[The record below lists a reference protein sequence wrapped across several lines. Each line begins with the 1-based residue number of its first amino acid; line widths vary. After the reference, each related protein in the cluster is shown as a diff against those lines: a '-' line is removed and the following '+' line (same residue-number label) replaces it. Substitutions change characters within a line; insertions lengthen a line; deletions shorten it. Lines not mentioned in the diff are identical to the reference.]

1 MFTPIKRD
9 RRKNLMED
17 ANILNTPIIHSE
29 IERKSKEIGFTM
41 PSDVYIGTFLKTLV
55 SSKPAGRFLELG
67 TGIGLSLSWI
77 IDGMDSNSTLITV
90 DNDQELID
98 IAKQYF
104 GKDTRI
110 EIVCED
116 GTSWI
121 KNYAGEIFDLIF
133 ADAWPGKYSE
143 IEEILDLISVGGF
156 YIIDDMTAQPNW
168 PEGHNKNVDRLVSYL
183 ESRTDFNLTKM
194 NWSTGLIVA
203 VKIK

>member
-1 MFTPIKRD
+1 M
-9 RRKNLMED
+9 NQ
-17 ANILNTPIIHSE
+17 ANIHDIPNIHKE

-41 PSDVYIGTFLKTLV
+41 PSDIYIGTFLKTLI

-67 TGIGLSLSWI
+67 TGIGLSLSWM
-77 IDGMDSNSTLITV
+77 IDGMDARSSLITV
-90 DNDQELID
+90 DNDPELID

-104 GKDTRI
+104 GTDSRV
-110 EIVCED
+110 EIVCQD
-116 GTSWI
+116 GTGWI
-121 KNYAGEIFDLIF
+121 KNYTGKSFDLIF

-143 IEEILDLISVGGF
+143 IDEVLDLINLGGF

-168 PEGHNKNVDRLVSYL
+168 PEGHDRNVDRLVSYL

-203 VKIK
+203 VRASTPLSQW